1 MPDPKPAH
9 RQGDKRQCGANT
21 IVVGQSTV
29 FINNYLASV
38 DGDPNSHRMGN
49 LIAHCNNVYIENL
62 LAVNHTPDKAG
73 RDLADHPMPPTD
85 TAEGSPNVFI
95 GDP

>member
-9 RQGDKRQCGANT
+9 RDGDARQCGAST
-21 IVVGQSTV
+21 IVSGQSTV
-29 FINNYLASV
+29 FVNNKLASV
-38 DGDPNSHRMGN
+38 NQDPNSHGEGR
-49 LIAHCNNVYIENL
+49 LSAHCNNVYIENK

-73 RDLADHPMPPTD
+73 GDLADHPMPPTD
-85 TAEGSPNVFI
+85 TAQGSPDVFI

>member
-1 MPDPKPAH
+1 MPAPKPAH
-9 RQGDKRQCGANT
+9 RHGDSRQCGAST

-29 FINNYLASV
+29 FINNKLASV
-38 DGDPNSHRMGN
+38 NQDPNSHGGGN
-49 LIAHCNNVYIENL
+49 LIAHCNKVYINNK

-73 RDLADHPMPPTD
+73 GDNADHPAPPTD
-85 TAEGSPNVFI
+85 TAQGSPDVFI